1 MRTWFWR
8 TWFEWY
14 EGGESK
20 VSFMNKVISV
30 SVDFSSFLKLGGMG
44 WSGVRWD
51 EIIDG
56 NLEREE
62 KEG

>member
-1 MRTWFWR
+1 
-8 TWFEWY
+8 
-14 EGGESK
+14 
-20 VSFMNKVISV
+20 MNKVISL